1 VVKIN
6 FDAIEKT
13 KSKENDEK
21 GARFAGRGRGV
32 EVKMRMVCGVI
43 YSGMIQRLEWWVM
56 QPFEK
61 EMIKESNAKDLII
74 AKHIR

>member
-1 VVKIN
+1 MDKPEGSLVRSRHRSISKTKVVKIN

-43 YSGMIQRLEWWVM
+43 YSGMIQRLE
-56 QPFEK
+56 
-61 EMIKESNAKDLII
+61 
-74 AKHIR
+74 